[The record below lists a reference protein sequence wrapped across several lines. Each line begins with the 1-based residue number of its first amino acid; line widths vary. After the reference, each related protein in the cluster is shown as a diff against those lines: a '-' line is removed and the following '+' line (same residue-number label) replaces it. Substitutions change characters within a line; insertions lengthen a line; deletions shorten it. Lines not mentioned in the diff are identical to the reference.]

1 MMNVYTGGAGILAAA
16 LANMAIA
23 ALLAYDAPGA
33 TVAAAVA
40 VAVVGTLVALWSLLQ
55 EFTDPARHWERVAR
69 KAERQ
74 ASTYLYDGSTVAAQR
89 HLQAAHMARQVA
101 TQAHY
106 FHTGRK
112 GHHHG

>member
-1 MMNVYTGGAGILAAA
+1 MRNIYTGGAGILAAA

-23 ALLAYDAPGA
+23 ALLAYNAPSIS
-33 TVAAAVA
+33 VAGAVA

-74 ASTYLYDGSTVAAQR
+74 ASTYLYDGSTVVAQR
-89 HLQAAHMARQVA
+89 HLNAAHMARQVA
-101 TQAHY
+101 TQAHHL
-106 FHTGRK
+106 HTQRK
-112 GHHHG
+112 GHHG